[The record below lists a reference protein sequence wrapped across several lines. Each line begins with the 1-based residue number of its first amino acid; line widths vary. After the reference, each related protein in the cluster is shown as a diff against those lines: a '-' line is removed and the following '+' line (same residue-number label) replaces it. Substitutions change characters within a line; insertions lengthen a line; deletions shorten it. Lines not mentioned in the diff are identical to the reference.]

1 MRFNLMKRKF
11 LTEKE
16 LKRVGPGSPYY
27 VEKGTY
33 LTPLAQEVARQ
44 RNNAII
50 ECESLDEIRSF
61 RANNKILSIAA
72 NSQGGILKGSL
83 ISLVKDIGYLVYDC
97 GTSNDDSSD
106 YARSVLE
113 VLTLIQTGKAGSGI
127 LVDSDGI
134 GSCVIANKA
143 CGIRAAHCYDRA
155 TAAKSR
161 ESHNSNLLVLAAPL
175 LDRDLGN
182 LIVTTWLETPFLE
195 KNNQITLIEQ
205 VEKKLSQQT
214 IVAVPGD
221 CSCAL

>member
-16 LKRVGPGSPYY
+16 LKRVRPGSPYY

-50 ECESLDEIRSF
+50 ECESLDEIRRF
-61 RANNKILSIAA
+61 KANNKILSIAA
-72 NSQGGILKGSL
+72 NSHGGILKEGL

-106 YARSVLE
+106 YSRSVLE
-113 VLTLIQTGKAGSGI
+113 VLTLIQTGKSGSGI
-127 LVDSDGI
+127 LLDSDGI

-161 ESHNSNLLVLAAPL
+161 ESYNSNLLVLAAPL

-182 LIVTTWLETPFLE
+182 LIVTTWLDTPFLE
-195 KNNQITLIEQ
+195 NNNQITLIDQ

>member
-143 CGIRAAHCYDRA
+143 CGSRAAHC
-155 TAAKSR
+155 
-161 ESHNSNLLVLAAPL
+161 
-175 LDRDLGN
+175 
-182 LIVTTWLETPFLE
+182 
-195 KNNQITLIEQ
+195 
-205 VEKKLSQQT
+205 
-214 IVAVPGD
+214 
-221 CSCAL
+221 